1 MVGIQRK
8 FVYGSLLLLF
18 TVVIVCCG
26 RKTDEKKIP
35 VAKVFDKYLYLS
47 DIQRIFPQKVTKDDS
62 IALAQSYITTWIKT
76 QLVVNK
82 AELNLT
88 AEQLDINQQIEAY
101 RSSLL
106 IYKYEDQMIKEK
118 LDTSVNDEEL
128 ETYFNQY
135 TASFVLDYNVV
146 KALYI
151 KVLKT
156 APDIANVRKWYKSDE
171 HEDIKKLDNYCHN
184 YAAKYDYFKDNWV
197 NFDIVQREIPKQIL
211 NEEEFL
217 KTNQYI
223 EQEDKDY
230 YYFIYIK
237 EHNLKGAIPPF
248 IVVKSQIKDI
258 ILSKRK
264 IKFLSDLENKIYNDA
279 QDHSNFA
286 IYNLEKSK

>member
-1 MVGIQRK
+1 
-8 FVYGSLLLLF
+8 
-18 TVVIVCCG
+18 
-26 RKTDEKKIP
+26 
-35 VAKVFDKYLYLS
+35 
-47 DIQRIFPQKVTKDDS
+47 
-62 IALAQSYITTWIKT
+62 
-76 QLVVNK
+76 
-82 AELNLT
+82 
-88 AEQLDINQQIEAY
+88 
-101 RSSLL
+101 
-106 IYKYEDQMIKEK
+106 
-118 LDTSVNDEEL
+118 VNDEEL